1 MTVRSNKFSNKIKI
15 INLLAQISSWY
26 FPAAMYESN
35 IKNIKK
41 SLAKNVKCK
50 NHKKDVCV
58 THMHIKSRMKRET
71 MNQKLAQKYKFKHA
85 LKILKGV
92 QRRA

>member
-1 MTVRSNKFSNKIKI
+1 M
-15 INLLAQISSWY
+15 NLLAQISSWY

-50 NHKKDVCV
+50 NNKKDVCV

-71 MNQKLAQKYKFKHA
+71 KTSS
-85 LKILKGV
+85 KI
-92 QRRA
+92 QI